1 MKKLTVFFK
10 QLRLSQL
17 LTAFLATVVVFVGT
31 ACNSGTVLGA
41 RPENPPVQAGGA
53 NNPYKGGGD
62 SNTNYNFSPDPKING
77 KASQSK
83 GDRAD
88 LEIISNRLIAV
99 SDKAQYPGEA
109 VMQGSPADEQKP
121 LRQIDLQDFE
131 APEPGGQIQRES
143 NIGERIKDRLSV
155 VKETFGEAT
164 EFVREGANEA
174 AQQEVSA
181 PKTTK
186 ANF

>member
-10 QLRLSQL
+10 QLRLTQL

-31 ACNSGTVLGA
+31 ACNSGTVQGA

-99 SDKAQYPGEA
+99 SNKAQYPGEA
-109 VMQGSPADEQKP
+109 VRQGSPADEQKP